1 MLINYYTSLSS
12 FPSFDT
18 IGSVSVGSFLSIP
31 APRRQALK
39 YFFWTCTSREIIIM
53 NYKNTKLLTQKVVF
67 SADSSVMYMQNK

>member
-1 MLINYYTSLSS
+1 MLIYTSLSP

-39 YFFWTCTSREIIIM
+39 YFFWMCTSWEIIMKVII
-53 NYKNTKLLTQKVVF
+53 KILTFNTKSGFQR
-67 SADSSVMYMQNK
+67 